1 MRNKVA
7 KIIAI
12 VLILYLEEHIYN
24 KLTKPNLG
32 PRKTNLSNSSAW
44 AFVCWRAIE
53 PYIKEHYRG
62 IERLNFPNIHYQ
74 RKGQYSQMRT
84 CVQLFMISMEIR
96 LPCELQL
103 IT

>member
-12 VLILYLEEHIYN
+12 VLILIFGGTYIYN

-32 PRKTNLSNSSAW
+32 PKTTKLYQHGFRLLEEPTSKNT
-44 AFVCWRAIE
+44 IE
-53 PYIKEHYRG
+53 VLK
-62 IERLNFPNIHYQ
+62 RLNFPQYTLL
-74 RKGQYSQMRT
+74 RKGQHSQMRT

-96 LPCELQL
+96 LL
-103 IT
+103 